1 MEGRVIAIRVTDA
14 EFAALEE
21 VKKREGLSWNQL
33 LLGPVSD
40 AHGLELPSAELK
52 VKPAEEEKPASKP
65 KTKKAHK
72 AESAEEVIGDPPPPP
87 EDVPGE

>member
-52 VKPAEEEKPASKP
+52 VKPAELEKP
-65 KTKKAHK
+65 KTKKANK

-87 EDVPGE
+87 DNLPEE